1 MRNIRFIAA
10 VAAMVM
16 AASTTFAQKYVDAA
30 TLNVQG
36 RTKPSHENPYF
47 RVDSRGYDFTEEQVV
62 RYCRY
67 PVGVY
72 VMFRTNSNTISAKWE
87 TVKRGYVN
95 NITPIVQ
102 SGLDL
107 YIKKDGK
114 WTFAGVARP
123 SMNSADH
130 KFTIVKNMADG
141 EKECMLYL
149 PIWSEVKSL
158 EIGIDD
164 DATIEAIPSPYKYKV
179 LTLGSSITH
188 GASASRPGM
197 IYTARMSRNTGIDF
211 VNLGFSGNC
220 KLQPQFARLIA
231 DSEADAYLFD
241 AFSNPSVNEIE
252 TRLTDFVRTV
262 AEAHPDKPMIFLQT
276 TVRDEETFNTKWA
289 KFNEER
295 RATVRRM
302 MSELVLRYD
311 NVYFLDSYTITG
323 TDHEATVDGV
333 HPTDMGFDRLIDTWL
348 PKIEKILKK
357 YGIK

>member
-1 MRNIRFIAA
+1 MKTNRFIAA
-10 VAAMVM
+10 MAAMVM
-16 AASTTFAQKYVDAA
+16 AASTAMAQKYVDAS

-36 RTKPSHENPYF
+36 RTKPSQENPYF
-47 RVDSRGYDFTEEQVV
+47 RVDSEGYDFAEEHIV

-72 VMFRTNSNTISAKWE
+72 IMFKTDSHAISAKW
-87 TVKRGYVN
+87 TTAKRAWGN
-95 NITPIVQ
+95 NMTPIVQ
-102 SGLDL
+102 RGLDL
-107 YIKKDGK
+107 YIKKDGV

-123 SMNSADH
+123 SMTKDVH
-130 KFTIVKNMADG
+130 KYTIVKNMADG

-149 PIWSEVKSL
+149 PIWNEVESL

-164 DATIEAIPSPYKYKV
+164 DAAIEAIPSPYKYKV

-197 IYTARMSRNTGIDF
+197 IFTARMSRSTGIDF

-220 KLQPQFARLIA
+220 KLQPQLARLIA

-241 AFSNPSVNEIE
+241 AFSNPSVKEIE
-252 TRLTDFVRTV
+252 TRVADFVRTV
-262 AEAHPDKPMIFLQT
+262 AEAHPDKPMIFLQRT
-276 TVRDEETFNTKWA
+276 IRDDATFDTKWA
-289 KFNEER
+289 KSNDER

-302 MSELVLRYD
+302 MTELAKKYD
-311 NVYFLDSYTITG
+311 NVYFLDSDTITG
-323 TDHEATVDGV
+323 TDHEGTVDGA
-333 HPTDMGFDRLIDTWL
+333 HPTDMGFDRFIDTWL